1 MRRHVVT
8 SQRTYIVW
16 GNQKFVKSRRV
27 QTAWIMTEIKPYSFE
42 SMRNS
47 SESEEDD
54 VRESQDERRRG
65 NKS

>member
-1 MRRHVVT
+1 MT
-8 SQRTYIVW
+8 SQRTYIVR

-27 QTAWIMTEIKPYSFE
+27 QTAWIMAEIKPYSIE

-47 SESEEDD
+47 LESEEDD
-54 VRESQDERRRG
+54 VRESQDERQRG